1 MDVAT
6 SVLTS
11 FKSDGFLLNAGGRY
25 AAFLANARRERAISM
40 TCVVV
45 WLMTTYTKDY
55 IHCFENE
62 GIIIWGNHVHQ
73 AVIWNMP
80 FKMGMKSNIMTY
92 TPWIYNWDGK
102 LDILLDKPWDWGSIA
117 EGGGALVISGAGN
130 VPAGKGCHLT

>member
-45 WLMTTYTKDY
+45 WLMTTYT
-55 IHCFENE
+55 
-62 GIIIWGNHVHQ
+62 
-73 AVIWNMP
+73 
-80 FKMGMKSNIMTY
+80 
-92 TPWIYNWDGK
+92 
-102 LDILLDKPWDWGSIA
+102 
-117 EGGGALVISGAGN
+117 
-130 VPAGKGCHLT
+130 